1 MDIKGIA
8 RKHKKFLISLLLFL
22 IVPTIVN
29 FLVVSHHPKMRVGI
43 VLVDDCNL
51 SYAEDA
57 KDGFQYHNDYF
68 SAKII
73 EDYRLNSSYIRVKYE
88 LLLTT
93 DFFNKT
99 RTEELCEKYDTDVI
113 LYITDKRIH
122 NWDDPGGGAWWG
134 QANLESS
141 SAVMTIACFQND
153 TSYEIS
159 RRKGTA
165 VHEIGHLAGFIH
177 PPKPQTLDDIM
188 IYADPY
194 ATLNFSSYYD
204 FTMPFHLTVYK
215 LGHGYRFGSGDDGPG
230 HNMLF
235 IKMLADLFFLPYII
249 GLSALM
255 FHSVNLLNGLERI
268 HKTAIGI
275 TAAFGYLTYTIVV
288 FHFAAIVHVIV
299 FMALFTMFY
308 HLSMRIM
315 KMGKDMTGKK
325 KKERNDETVFT
336 KNY

>member
-1 MDIKGIA
+1 MNIKGMA
-8 RKHKKFLISLLLFL
+8 RKHRKLLIYLLLLL

-29 FLVVSHHPKMRVGI
+29 FMVVSHHPKMRVGL
-43 VLVDDCNL
+43 VLVDNCNVT
-51 SYAEDA
+51 YAEDA
-57 KDGFQYHNDYF
+57 KYGFQYHDDYF

-73 EDYRLNSSYIRVKYE
+73 EDYRLNSSYIRVQDE

-99 RTEELCEKYDTDVI
+99 RTKELCERYDTDVI
-113 LYITDKRIH
+113 LYITDKRIN
-122 NWDDPGGGAWWG
+122 NWDDPPGRAWWG
-134 QANLESS
+134 QASLETS
-141 SAVMTIACFQND
+141 SAVMTIACFSNESD
-153 TSYEIS
+153 PYEFW
-159 RRKGTA
+159 RRRGTA

-177 PPKPQTLDDIM
+177 PPEPQTLDDIM

-215 LGHGYRFGSGDDGPG
+215 LGHGYRFGFGNGGPG
-230 HNMLF
+230 YNMLF

-249 GLSALM
+249 GLSVLL
-255 FHSVNLLNGLERI
+255 FHSVNLLNGLEKV

-315 KMGKDMTGKK
+315 KMGKKMK
-325 KKERNDETVFT
+325 KKEKEGAE
-336 KNY
+336 

>member
-1 MDIKGIA
+1 MDVKGIA
-8 RKHKKFLISLLLFL
+8 RKHRKILIFLLLFL
-22 IVPTIVN
+22 IIPTFVK
-29 FLVVSHHPKMRVGI
+29 FMVVSHHPKMRVGI
-43 VLVDDCNL
+43 VLVDDCNMT
-51 SYAEDA
+51 YAEDA
-57 KDGFQYHNDYF
+57 RDGFRYHRDYF

-73 EDYRLNSSYIRVKYE
+73 EDYRLNSSYIRVKDD

-99 RTEELCEKYDTDVI
+99 RTEKLCDKYDTDVI

-122 NWDDPGGGAWWG
+122 NWDDPDGGAWWG

-141 SAVMTIACFQND
+141 SAVMTVICFMND
-153 TSYEIS
+153 SVREI
-159 RRKGTA
+159 RRRRGTA
-165 VHEIGHLAGFIH
+165 VHEIAHLAGFMH
-177 PPKPQTLDDIM
+177 PPEPQTLDDIM

-215 LGHGYRFGSGDDGPG
+215 LGHGYRFSFGDGGPG

-249 GLSALM
+249 GLSALL
-255 FHSVNLLNGLERI
+255 FHTVNFLNGLKKI

-275 TAAFGYLTYTIVV
+275 TAAFGYLTYSIVV
-288 FHFAAIVHVIV
+288 FHFAAIIYVIV

-308 HLSMRIM
+308 HLSMKIM
-315 KMGKDMTGKK
+315 KMSKEITGKK
-325 KKERNDETVFT
+325 KDGAKS
-336 KNY
+336 KS

>member
-1 MDIKGIA
+1 MNIKGIA
-8 RKHKKFLISLLLFL
+8 RKHKNILISLLLFL
-22 IVPTIVN
+22 IVPTLVN
-29 FLVVSHHPKMRVGI
+29 FFVVSYHPKMRVGI
-43 VLVDDCNL
+43 VLVDDCNIT
-51 SYAEDA
+51 YAEDA
-57 KDGFQYHNDYF
+57 KDGFLYHDDYF

-73 EDYRLNSSYIRVKYE
+73 EDYRLNSSYIRVQDE

-99 RTEELCEKYDTDVI
+99 RTKELCERYDTDVI
-113 LYITDKRIH
+113 LYITDKRIN
-122 NWDDPGGGAWWG
+122 NWDDPPGRAWWG

-153 TSYEIS
+153 TSYEVS
-159 RRKGTA
+159 RRRGTA
-165 VHEIGHLAGFIH
+165 VHEIGHLVGFLH
-177 PPKPQTLDDIM
+177 PPKPQTLNDIM

-215 LGHGYRFGSGDDGPG
+215 LGHGYRFGFGDGSPG
-230 HNMLF
+230 YNMVF

-249 GLSALM
+249 GLSVLL
-255 FHSVNLLNGLERI
+255 FHSVNLLNGLERV

-275 TAAFGYLTYTIVV
+275 TAAFGYLAYSTIV
-288 FHFAAIVHVIV
+288 FYFAAIVHVIF
-299 FMALFTMFY
+299 FMALFNMFY

-315 KMGKDMTGKK
+315 KMSKEMGGKK
-325 KKERNDETVFT
+325 NEGQKSKG
-336 KNY
+336 